1 MTLLAPTR
9 LDKDDA
15 KERTQNRS
23 DGGTRENPQTHGDDA
38 KGDDR
43 RQNKYGRGDKNP
55 QTHRRDA
62 KGDIWRPLRTNK
74 EDKDNNINESQ
85 SCRERSVW
93 SERERGHRESESNI
107 RSLN

>member
-23 DGGTRENPQTHGDDA
+23 DGGTRENPQTHGDDV

-43 RQNKYGRGDKNP
+43 RQNKYGRGDKKIHKL
-55 QTHRRDA
+55 TDVMLRA
-62 KGDIWRPLRTNK
+62 TSGD
-74 EDKDNNINESQ
+74 
-85 SCRERSVW
+85 
-93 SERERGHRESESNI
+93 H
-107 RSLN
+107 